1 MNESAGNDL
10 LKSLPGLTLDQFEKT
25 CDLTSEEAGE
35 IYKEIDKI
43 RAKMDEAANTS
54 KRAASDEALRE
65 HSILELQDALDGI
78 NVLLE
83 KYGAHRPGMAP
94 LVILKSLASIA
105 LISLRM
111 A

>member
-1 MNESAGNDL
+1 MNEAAESGP
-10 LKSLPGLTLDQFEKT
+10 LKSLPGLTLEKFQET
-25 CDLTSEEAGE
+25 CDLSPEEV
-35 IYKEIDKI
+35 KEICEAVDKMK
-43 RAKMDEAANTS
+43 AKMDEAVNAS

-65 HSILELQDALDGI
+65 HSILELQDALDSI
-78 NVLLE
+78 NALLE

-105 LISLRM
+105 LISHRM